1 MSNPSSPASA
11 PTRVAVVV
19 PTLNEVENIDE
30 LLTAVLAQSGPALS
44 LEVIVVDDGSK
55 DGTQERVREWEAR
68 APVRLLVRDA
78 TDGLIGAVVEGS
90 RLATTEIVVV
100 MDADL
105 SHPPKRI
112 PDLVQPILDGEK
124 DMVIGSRYVAGGATP
139 GWPMRRRFISR
150 VASALA
156 WPLTDVHDSLSGFFA
171 VRRESVLAVETDA
184 AGFKIALEILVRG
197 GESLRVA
204 EVPIAFVDR
213 TRGTSKMSAGIILT
227 YLLRLLAFSGAGPA
241 ATRAARVRWIDA
253 VEFITDFIVFMLML
267 SAGALLGTAHIVSFV
282 VASAVSY
289 TLKAPRRL
297 APVPSRNPWAW
308 RGRWLLV
315 RVLALLLRGGV
326 LGLLVTVWEWPPA
339 CGILFAIATSAA
351 VNFAGSVTF
360 VSPAVPLYGR
370 GVGWRLAT
378 LGLTG
383 YLVFLRLV
391 YLRLPNLMPE
401 ETYYW
406 NYGQHLAPGYLDHP
420 PMVAWLGRLGT
431 TLLGHNEFGVRVG
444 AFVCWFIASLFCFG
458 LARRMFGKTTG
469 FVTVLLFQTLPFFF
483 SLGLILT
490 PDAPLVAC
498 WTAMLFYLYRALVED
513 KPAAWWGVGA
523 ALGFGML
530 SKYSIALLGLATVCF
545 LVLDARSRKWF
556 FSPRPYLAVAL
567 AVVIFSPVI
576 YWNATHDWAS
586 FAFQSSRR
594 LAEKPQFALHILL
607 ASVFGLLAPTGAV
620 AGAIAI
626 WTSWA
631 RARGIRADPVGARP
645 WLFAV
650 LYALVPLSVFV
661 FFSLRHRPQFNWT
674 GPSWLAVLPVI
685 ALGITAVAP
694 QALAGWLGTMR
705 RSWVPTL
712 VTLTLIYGAGLH
724 YLSLGLPNV
733 GYSSRMELLPVGW
746 DDMAHQLGLIEK
758 NAAKSAGSLPLFVGM
773 DRYFISSELAF
784 YVDQTSFERVAGLD
798 LFGGLGLMYG
808 YWSPPRAQIGKPLII
823 VAFREEDLERKV
835 IKDRTSGLGP
845 IQRGLITRDGSPV
858 RPYFFRLARAYLGPA
873 ETGAAKATN

>member
-1 MSNPSSPASA
+1 MPISPSSATV

-19 PTLNEVENIDE
+19 PTLNEVENVDE
-30 LLTAVLAQSGPALS
+30 LLTAVLAQSGPSLT

-55 DGTQERVREWEAR
+55 DGTQERVRVWEAK

-105 SHPPKRI
+105 SHPPQRI
-112 PDLVQPILDGEK
+112 PELVQPIIDEAK
-124 DMVIGSRYVAGGATP
+124 DMVIGSRYVPGGATP
-139 GWPMRRRFISR
+139 GWPLRRRIISR

-171 VRRESVLAVETDA
+171 VRRDRVLAVETDA

-213 TRGTSKMSAGIILT
+213 TRGTSKMSAGVIFT

-253 VEFITDFIVFMLML
+253 VEFITDFTVFMLMI
-267 SAGALLGTAHIVSFV
+267 GAATLLGTAHIVSFI

-289 TLKAPRRL
+289 ALKSPRRL
-297 APVPSRNPWAW
+297 APVPSKNPWAW

-315 RVLALLLRGGV
+315 RLMALFLRGGV
-326 LGLLVTVWEWPPA
+326 LGVLVTAWGWPA
-339 CGILFAIATSAA
+339 AWAIVLAIATSAA
-351 VNFAGSVTF
+351 VNFAGSATF
-360 VSPAVPLYGR
+360 VSPAVPLYGK

-383 YLVFLRLV
+383 YLVLLRLV

-431 TLLGHNEFGVRVG
+431 TFFGHNEFGVRIG
-444 AFVCWFIASLFCFG
+444 PFVCWIIASLFCFG

-469 FVTVLLFQTLPFFF
+469 FVAVLLVQTLPFFF
-483 SLGLILT
+483 SIGLILT
-490 PDAPLVAC
+490 PDAPLVAG

-513 KPAAWWGVGA
+513 EPGAWWGVGG

-530 SKYSIALLGLATVCF
+530 AKYSIAILGLATFSF
-545 LVLDARSRKWF
+545 LVLDPRSRKWF
-556 FSPRPYLAVAL
+556 LNPRPYLAVAL
-567 AVVIFSPVI
+567 ALAIFSPVI
-576 YWNATHDWAS
+576 YWNATHEWAS
-586 FAFQSSRR
+586 FAFQSARR
-594 LAEKPQFALHILL
+594 LAEKPQFALHIL
-607 ASVFGLLAPTGAV
+607 AGSVFGLLTPTAAV
-620 AGAIAI
+620 AAVMALWSGL
-626 WTSWA
+626 SQA
-631 RARGIRADPVGARP
+631 RKIRLEPERARP
-645 WLFAV
+645 WLFAITF
-650 LYALVPLSVFV
+650 ALVPLAVFI

-674 GPSWLAVLPVI
+674 GPSWIALLPVV
-685 ALGITAVAP
+685 ALGITSASP
-694 QALAGWLGTMR
+694 QMLAGWRRFLQ

-712 VTLTLIYGAGLH
+712 VTLSLLYAAGLH
-724 YLSLGLPNV
+724 YLSLGLPGV
-733 GYSSRMELLPVGW
+733 GYSKRMEILPVGW
-746 DDMAHQLGLIEK
+746 DDLARQIH
-758 NAAKSAGSLPLFVGM
+758 AAEIDAVKSAGAAPLLVGL

-784 YVDQTSFERVAGLD
+784 YVDKTAFERVAGLD

-808 YWSPPRAQIGKPLII
+808 YWSPPLQQVGRPLLM
-823 VAFREEDLERKV
+823 VSFRESDLELKV
-835 IKDRTSGLGP
+835 IQERTSGLGP
-845 IQRGLITRDGSPV
+845 IQKGMITRNGSPV
-858 RPYFFRLARAYLGPA
+858 RPFYYRVARAYLGP
-873 ETGAAKATN
+873 GAAGATK

>member
-11 PTRVAVVV
+11 PTRVAVIV

-30 LLTAVLAQSGPALS
+30 LLTAVLAQSGPGLP

-90 RLATTEIVVV
+90 RLAETDIVVV

-105 SHPPKRI
+105 SHPPQRI
-112 PDLVQPILDGEK
+112 PDLVRPIMDGEK

-139 GWPMRRRFISR
+139 GWPLRRRFISR

-171 VRRESVLAVETDA
+171 VRRDRVLAVETDA

-253 VEFITDFIVFMLML
+253 VEFLTDFIVFLLMIG
-267 SAGALLGTAHIVSFV
+267 AGTLLGTAHIVSFA

-289 TLKAPRRL
+289 VLKSPRRL

-315 RVLALLLRGGV
+315 RLMALFLRGGM
-326 LGLLVTVWEWPPA
+326 LGLLVTVWGWPPA
-339 CGILFAIATSAA
+339 WAILVAIATSAA
-351 VNFAGSVTF
+351 VNFAGSATF

-383 YLVFLRLV
+383 YLVLLRLV
-391 YLRLPNLMPE
+391 YLRLPDLMPE
-401 ETYYW
+401 EAYYW

-420 PMVAWLGRLGT
+420 PMVAWLGRAGT
-431 TLLGHNEFGVRVG
+431 ALFGHNEFGVRIG
-444 AFVCWFIASLFCFG
+444 PFLCWIIASFYCFG

-469 FVTVLLFQTLPFFF
+469 FVAALLFQTLPFYF

-498 WTAMLFYLYRALVED
+498 WSAMLFYLYRVLVEEE
-513 KPAAWWGVGA
+513 PMAWWGVGV

-530 SKYSIALLGLATVCF
+530 SKYSIALLGIATFSF
-545 LVLDARSRKWF
+545 LVLDARSRRWF
-556 FSPRPYLAVAL
+556 LNPRPYLAVAL
-567 AVVIFSPVI
+567 AALIFSPVI

-594 LAEKPQFALHILL
+594 LAEKTQFALHLL
-607 ASVFGLLAPTGAV
+607 VGSVFGLLAPTGAV
-620 AGAIAI
+620 AAGLAL
-626 WTSWA
+626 WTSWSQ
-631 RARGIRADPVGARP
+631 ARGYRTDPARARP
-645 WLFAV
+645 WLFALV
-650 LYALVPLSVFV
+650 YALVPLSVFV

-674 GPSWLAVLPVI
+674 GPSWLAVLPVV
-685 ALGITAVAP
+685 ALGITSVAP
-694 QALAGWLGTMR
+694 QSLAGWAGVLR

-724 YLSLGLPNV
+724 YLSLGLPGV
-733 GYSSRMELLPVGW
+733 GYSRRMEILPVGW
-746 DDMAHQLGLIEK
+746 KDLASQMAPIEK
-758 NAAKSAGSLPLFVGM
+758 AAAKAIGTPPLFVGM

-784 YVDQTSFERVAGLD
+784 YVDETSYERVAGLD

-808 YWSPPRAQIGKPLII
+808 YWSPPREQIGKPLII
-823 VAFREEDLERKV
+823 VAFREEDLNLKSIQE
-835 IKDRTSGLGP
+835 RTSGLGP
-845 IQRGLITRDGSPV
+845 VERGTITRNGQPV
-858 RPYFFRLARAYLGPA
+858 RPYYYRVARAYLGPGSA
-873 ETGAAKATN
+873 R

>member
-1 MSNPSSPASA
+1 MPISTNPATAS
-11 PTRVAVVV
+11 TRVAVVV

-30 LLTAVLAQSGPALS
+30 LLTAVLAQSGPTLA
-44 LEVIVVDDGSK
+44 LEVIVVDDGSR
-55 DGTQERVREWEAR
+55 DGTQDRVREWETK

-78 TDGLIGAVVEGS
+78 ADGLIGAVVEGA

-112 PDLVQPILDGEK
+112 PDLVRPIIEGER

-139 GWPMRRRFISR
+139 GWPLRRRFISR

-171 VRRESVLAVETDA
+171 VRRDRVLAVETDA

-213 TRGTSKMSAGIILT
+213 TRGTSKMSAGVILT
-227 YLLRLLAFSGAGPA
+227 YLLRLLAFSGAGPS

-253 VEFITDFIVFMLML
+253 VEFITDFIVFMLLM
-267 SAGALLGTAHIVSFV
+267 SAGSLLGTAHIVSFA

-289 TLKAPRRL
+289 VLKAPRRL
-297 APVPSRNPWAW
+297 APVPSKNPWAW

-315 RVLALLLRGGV
+315 RLMALFLRGGV
-326 LGLLVTVWEWPPA
+326 LGLLVTVWGWPAPWA
-339 CGILFAIATSAA
+339 IVLGIATSAA
-351 VNFAGSVTF
+351 VNFAGSATF

-383 YLVFLRLV
+383 YLVVLRLV

-401 ETYYW
+401 ESYYW

-431 TLLGHNEFGVRVG
+431 TLFGHNEFGVRIG
-444 AFVCWFIASLFCFG
+444 PFVCWLIASVFCFG

-469 FVTVLLFQTLPFFF
+469 FVAVLLLQTLPFFF
-483 SLGLILT
+483 SIGLILT
-490 PDAPLVAC
+490 PDAPLVAA
-498 WTAMLFYLYRALVED
+498 WTAMLFYLYRSLVEEEA
-513 KPAAWWGVGA
+513 AAWWGVGA

-530 SKYSIALLGLATVCF
+530 SKYSIAILGLATIGF
-545 LVLDARSRKWF
+545 LILDARSRRWF
-556 FSPRPYLAVAL
+556 RNPRPYLAVAL
-567 AVVIFSPVI
+567 AMVIFSPVI

-594 LAEKPQFALHILL
+594 LAEKPQFALHILVG
-607 ASVFGLLAPTGAV
+607 SVFGLLTPTGAV
-620 AGAIAI
+620 AVVMALQ
-626 WTSWA
+626 TSWQQ
-631 RARGIRADPVGARP
+631 ARGIRLDPQRARP
-645 WLFAV
+645 WLFAAI
-650 LYALVPLSVFV
+650 YALVPLSVFV

-674 GPSWLAVLPVI
+674 GPSWLALIPVV
-685 ALGITAVAP
+685 ALGITSVPPAA
-694 QALAGWLGTMR
+694 AAGWSNLLR
-705 RSWVPTL
+705 RAWVPTL
-712 VTLTLIYGAGLH
+712 ITVTLIYAGGLH
-724 YLSLGLPNV
+724 YLSLGLPGV
-733 GYSSRMELLPVGW
+733 GYSARMEILPVGW
-746 DDMAHQLGLIEK
+746 DDLASQLRVVEK
-758 NAAKSAGSLPLFVGM
+758 GAAKSAGARPLFVGM

-784 YVDQTSFERVAGLD
+784 YVDTTSFERVAGLD
-798 LFGGLGLMYG
+798 LFDRLGLMYG
-808 YWSPPRAQIGKPLII
+808 YWAPAPEQVGKPLII
-823 VAFREEDLERKV
+823 VAFRESDLELKV

-845 IQRGLITRDGSPV
+845 IQRGVITRDGSVV
-858 RPYFFRLARAYLGPA
+858 RPYYFRLARAYLGPSPS
-873 ETGAAKATN
+873 GATK